1 VRAGGIIMDRTLN
14 KDNGFIKTGAGDCSF
29 ADRVLSWLEN
39 DDTEFEKIF
48 GYSICLTAATYIIAR
63 LFI

>member
-1 VRAGGIIMDRTLN
+1 MKTAGY
-14 KDNGFIKTGAGDCSF
+14 CSF
-29 ADRVLSWLEN
+29 ADRVLGWLEN